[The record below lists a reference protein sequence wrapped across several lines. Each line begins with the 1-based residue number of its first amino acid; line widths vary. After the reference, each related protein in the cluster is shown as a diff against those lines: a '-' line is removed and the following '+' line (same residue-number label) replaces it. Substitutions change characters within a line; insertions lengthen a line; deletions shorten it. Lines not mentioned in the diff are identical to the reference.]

1 MAETPE
7 EKAAREADEAKAAK
21 EAAEAK
27 EAADAAAAEDAHD
40 PDRAKATI
48 LRQREAEK
56 KLKAELREARQ
67 AEGELAALKKAQ
79 DDADKTAAE
88 KLAEAEEVIADLK
101 QKISDTAVKA
111 DFDKQA
117 AAERGIQDLELAY
130 LAAKEQGLLGAEDP
144 KTGEVGKHDF
154 DKLEA
159 LYPSL
164 AGEGTGKQSSGDA
177 GVRSKG
183 KVGTVNTQ
191 FNESVRSNLRR

>member
-1 MAETPE
+1 MSETPE
-7 EKAAREADEAKAAK
+7 EIAAREADEAKAAE

-27 EAADAAAAEDAHD
+27 EAAEEAAAADAHD

-67 AEGELAALKKAQ
+67 AESKLAALEKAQ
-79 DDADKTAAE
+79 EDADKTAAE
-88 KLAEAEEVIADLK
+88 KLAEAEEVIKGLK

-117 AAERGIQDLELAY
+117 DERGIQDLELAY

-154 DKLEA
+154 ETLEER
-159 LYPSL
+159 YSSL
-164 AGEGTGKQSSGDA
+164 AGEGKGWEPSGDA
-177 GVRSKG
+177 GVRGKG
-183 KVGTVNTQ
+183 KVKGVGSQ
-191 FNESVRSNLRR
+191 FNSAIRESLR